1 VSDEVGDLTHARQQW
16 LELVAMIEEA
26 RRSYYADDAPT
37 TLDAEYDEWF
47 RELIELET
55 TWPQL
60 QTGDSPTQ
68 TVGGSRAEM
77 FDPVTH
83 LVRMLSLDNVFDL
96 EELRAWAGRVARDLA
111 GLPSLLCEPKVD
123 GLAVDLVYRSG
134 VLVSL
139 ATRGDG
145 RVGEDVTHNA
155 AFIPAI
161 PARLTS
167 SVGGPELPDVL
178 EVRGE
183 VFFDLAQFTV
193 MNDEMLALGRSPFA
207 NPRNS
212 GAGTLRQRVDRRQQE
227 VAKATAELTRVG
239 QAGRAADRPRARV
252 ERAQAELDR
261 ATRALGRLRF
271 TVHGIGERGSY
282 EPATQSEAY
291 SALLSWGLPTS
302 TRLQVCAELSEVEDY
317 VFDLGRRRHDLEHEI
332 DGVVIKVDDLDLQA
346 RLGATS
352 RAPRWAVAYKYPPE
366 VVRTRLLNIEVN
378 VGRTGR
384 VTPYAVMAPAKIAGS
399 TVTTATLHNAS
410 EVQRKGVL
418 IGDLVL
424 LRKAGDVIP
433 EVLGPLVEVRTGAE
447 RAFVMPTRCP
457 SCGSRLGPAKEG
469 DADLRCPN
477 VAACPAQ
484 VRERVLHVG
493 SRAALDIEGL
503 GEKAAGALFDDGIVL
518 DEADLFGLHEA
529 ALLHSPFFTRAGRD
543 ASNVELTEN
552 ARKLLAQLELAKHRP
567 LWRVLVALSIRHV
580 GPTAAQAL
588 AGTFGNLD
596 RIAAAARDELAAVPG
611 VGDVIAGAIL
621 EWFVDARHR
630 RVVEKWRASG
640 VDFVEERASVGP
652 QPLVGVTVV
661 ITGSLPGRSRD
672 ELAAELR
679 ALGAAVTGSVS
690 GKTDFLIAGE
700 NAGSKLARAEGLGV
714 AVLGPA
720 GLAALVA
727 DGAAAAREVSPNS

>member
-239 QAGRAADRPRARV
+239 RSPAGASRKGTGRTRPGHARARPV
-252 ERAQAELDR
+252 A
-261 ATRALGRLRF
+261 
-271 TVHGIGERGSY
+271 VH
-282 EPATQSEAY
+282 
-291 SALLSWGLPTS
+291 
-302 TRLQVCAELSEVEDY
+302 C
-317 VFDLGRRRHDLEHEI
+317 
-332 DGVVIKVDDLDLQA
+332 
-346 RLGATS
+346 
-352 RAPRWAVAYKYPPE
+352 
-366 VVRTRLLNIEVN
+366 
-378 VGRTGR
+378 
-384 VTPYAVMAPAKIAGS
+384 
-399 TVTTATLHNAS
+399 
-410 EVQRKGVL
+410 
-418 IGDLVL
+418 
-424 LRKAGDVIP
+424 
-433 EVLGPLVEVRTGAE
+433 
-447 RAFVMPTRCP
+447 
-457 SCGSRLGPAKEG
+457 
-469 DADLRCPN
+469 
-477 VAACPAQ
+477 
-484 VRERVLHVG
+484 
-493 SRAALDIEGL
+493 
-503 GEKAAGALFDDGIVL
+503 
-518 DEADLFGLHEA
+518 
-529 ALLHSPFFTRAGRD
+529 
-543 ASNVELTEN
+543 
-552 ARKLLAQLELAKHRP
+552 
-567 LWRVLVALSIRHV
+567 
-580 GPTAAQAL
+580 
-588 AGTFGNLD
+588 
-596 RIAAAARDELAAVPG
+596 
-611 VGDVIAGAIL
+611 
-621 EWFVDARHR
+621 ARHR
-630 RVVEKWRASG
+630 RTR
-640 VDFVEERASVGP
+640 
-652 QPLVGVTVV
+652 
-661 ITGSLPGRSRD
+661 
-672 ELAAELR
+672 
-679 ALGAAVTGSVS
+679 
-690 GKTDFLIAGE
+690 
-700 NAGSKLARAEGLGV
+700 
-714 AVLGPA
+714 
-720 GLAALVA
+720 
-727 DGAAAAREVSPNS
+727 